1 MKINIDYT
9 KGFPLP
15 RGRRIVG
22 LDEDG
27 ESSLGE
33 KTELK
38 EDKRLFIDIKNIIL
52 VNQYKK
58 INPLKLKMELEKK
71 LLLLDYGACRYF
83 FENPRHI
90 PMRWRKDSKIAFF
103 GCILGWLHLYTGYIL
118 EHIQEEIPVLHITN
132 HEIKI
137 VLEDIHAST
146 SWDIENIPIVA
157 YPK

>member
-38 EDKRLFIDIKNIIL
+38 ENKRLFIDIKNIIS
-52 VNQYKK
+52 VNQCKK
-58 INPLKLKMELEKK
+58 LNPFELKKELEKK
-71 LLLLDYGACRYF
+71 LILLDYGACLYF
-83 FENPRHI
+83 FKNPQHI
-90 PMRWRKDSKIAFF
+90 PKPWKKYGKVAFF
-103 GCILGWLHLYTGYIL
+103 GCILGWMHPYTGFIL
-118 EHIQEEIPVLHITN
+118 EHIREEIPVLRITN
-132 HEIKI
+132 HEIEI
-137 VLEDIHAST
+137 ILEDIHASD
-146 SWDIENIPIVA
+146 SWDIENIPILA
-157 YPK
+157 YAK